1 MNEHEAHDLLRG
13 SNIIHA
19 ADLPDP
25 RESPDAQQLLASIL
39 TSAEPRG
46 DRATRFG
53 RRRFVLRHRL
63 AFGLV
68 AAAIATGAV
77 IAAAVFP
84 GSSETST
91 GLSIFSTR
99 GTPTSFASSARIR
112 GVGRPFVLAQFG
124 DRVLFRAERTGSSTC
139 YGSGKLRNGALD
151 VLQLD
156 CTPFP
161 SASRPVLDEIGV
173 DASSRAGGGTL
184 LFVEGFAADGV
195 ARMQLVADSGEV
207 LATAPVDGNVFR
219 FEGIERIHQT
229 GAKLLAL
236 DPDQRVVWSR
246 AL

>member
-1 MNEHEAHDLLRG
+1 MNEHKAHDLLRD

-46 DRATRFG
+46 QRNSG
-53 RRRFVLRHRL
+53 IGQRRFVLRHRL

-68 AAAIATGAV
+68 AAAITAGAI

-91 GLSIFSTR
+91 GLSTFSTR

-112 GVGRPFVLAQFG
+112 GIGTPFVLAHFG
-124 DRVLFRAERTGSSTC
+124 DRVLFRAGRAGTSAC

-161 SASRPVLDEIGV
+161 SAARPVLDEIGV

-195 ARMQLVADSGEV
+195 AQMQLVADSGEV
-207 LATAPVDGNVFR
+207 LAAARVDGNVFR
-219 FEGIERIHQT
+219 FEGIDGIHQT
-229 GAKLLAL
+229 GTKLLAL
-236 DPDQRVVWSR
+236 DSDRRVVWSR
-246 AL
+246 VL